1 MLFLQPPAV
10 NLSYFIRFS
19 NEDVFFLC
27 AFTLKTVN
35 SFFLYGHKFQV
46 ESSDKCCENRAEEK
60 YGSVQLSYRG
70 EVSFNAL
77 QVKVDSTI
85 NT

>member
-1 MLFLQPPAV
+1 MRMF
-10 NLSYFIRFS
+10 
-19 NEDVFFLC
+19 
-27 AFTLKTVN
+27 FTLKTVN
-35 SFFLYGHKFQV
+35 STFFFTFQV
-46 ESSDKCCENRAEEK
+46 ESSDKCCENRSEEK

-70 EVSFNAL
+70 EVSFNAP

>member
-19 NEDVFFLC
+19 NEDVFYFKNCKFL
-27 AFTLKTVN
+27 
-35 SFFLYGHKFQV
+35 FFIWTFQV
-46 ESSDKCCENRAEEK
+46 ASSDEMLNRTAEK

-70 EVSFNAL
+70 EVSFNAP

>member
-1 MLFLQPPAV
+1 MRMF
-10 NLSYFIRFS
+10 
-19 NEDVFFLC
+19 
-27 AFTLKTVN
+27 FTLKTVN
-35 SFFLYGHKFQV
+35 STFFFTFQV

-70 EVSFNAL
+70 EVSINAP